1 MKEKKQPKEE
11 RSATRTSTS
20 ASQTTQTS
28 SWKRPTSSRRYN
40 GPTGTP
46 EYPYHTPELDAA
58 FRTKRFPALRKSIS
72 ILLSTLAALFLI
84 CVITGAIVVTALTVY
99 VMNFKDDISNVTI
112 EEMELSYNTNIFAY
126 DAEGNLKML
135 YEVSNAAE
143 RVPVSI
149 DEIPQHVRDAF
160 VYVED
165 ERFYTHDGVDYKRTV
180 SAFANM
186 FIHIY
191 DTDQGGSTITQQ
203 LVKNL
208 TGDNEQSP
216 SRKIR
221 EIFRAM
227 ELERT
232 YSKDEILETYLNYI
246 GFGGATNGIQ
256 LASQKYFGKDVSELD
271 VAEAACL
278 AAIPKSP
285 NKYNPFASYEDEATG
300 QMVNTGKAD
309 NRKRQQYVLWQ
320 MYDNGAITY
329 DEYQQALNET
339 LIFTDSDAYKALHP
353 DAEAEETLGGGCC
366 HQRIRLLSAKPVQPF
381 L

>member
-28 SWKRPTSSRRYN
+28 SWKRPTSSSRYN
-40 GPTGTP
+40 APTGTP

-329 DEYQQALNET
+329 DEYQQA
-339 LIFTDSDAYKALHP
+339 
-353 DAEAEETLGGGCC
+353 
-366 HQRIRLLSAKPVQPF
+366 
-381 L
+381 